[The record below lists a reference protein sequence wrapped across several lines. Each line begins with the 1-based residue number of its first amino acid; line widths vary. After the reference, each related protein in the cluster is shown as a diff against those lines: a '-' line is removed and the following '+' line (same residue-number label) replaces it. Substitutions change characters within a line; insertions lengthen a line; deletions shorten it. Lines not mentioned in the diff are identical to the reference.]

1 MARNEGARR
10 SLRWE
15 LVVTLAVTLVMA
27 VVSLS
32 LATEVLGRR
41 RHDAATRTQLSEHVD
56 GLAALITPQLGSG
69 ALAAAG
75 RGQLEPVL
83 RANIGT
89 LGIEAITLHRITG
102 RQDEPP
108 RITVGLAPPLPPPL
122 PIGETTGTRIEDRDG
137 LVIVDRALRT
147 FGGARDS
154 GTLVLRVVARPAPWT
169 RSQDWTEV
177 AVLALGVGIVML
189 VLGIGLIEMQ
199 VVRPLARV
207 RDAVGEV
214 AQGNLDAEVPEEGP
228 AELQTLAGSFNQMTK
243 ALRDRVEQIERQ
255 REHLVRAEQLA
266 SVGRISAG
274 IAHEVGNPL
283 AAVLGYVE
291 LLLDPRSEPA
301 LDELQRDMLERS
313 RTQIER
319 IQGIVTQLLHYSR
332 PTRQQPVS
340 LLAVDAARGLAR
352 LLEHDPRC
360 ADVALEVQGDS
371 QARAY
376 ADPGLLDQV
385 LRNLVVNGARASAE
399 AEAPRNV
406 TVWVESEGDVTHIDV
421 QDSGPGVP
429 AEVRD
434 RLFEPFFTTAKAG
447 EGTGLGLP
455 ICQGLAESMHGSLTL
470 RPDGARDPLDGARF
484 PGAVFR
490 VTLPAGPSAPSSDE
504 GPTSSTPVPL

>member
-1 MARNEGARR
+1 MLDTSARR

-32 LATEVLGRR
+32 LASEVLGRR
-41 RHDAATRTQLSEHVD
+41 RHEAAQREQLADHVQ
-56 GLAALITPQLGSG
+56 GLAALVTPQLGNG

-83 RANIGT
+83 RSNIGT
-89 LGIEAITLHRITG
+89 LGIESITLHRLSD
-102 RQDEPP
+102 RQDQPP
-108 RITVGLAPPLPPPL
+108 RIAVGLAPPLPPPAPL
-122 PIGETTGTRIEDRDG
+122 QDPGGTRIDTSDG

-154 GTLVLRVVARPAPWT
+154 GPLVLRVVARPAPWT
-169 RSQDWTEV
+169 RTQDWTEV
-177 AVLALGVGIVML
+177 AVLALGVGVVML
-189 VLGIGLIEMQ
+189 VLGIGLIEVQ
-199 VVRPLARV
+199 VVRPLGHI
-207 RDAVGEV
+207 RDAVGQV
-214 AQGNLDAEVPEEGP
+214 AMGNLEAAVPEEGP
-228 AELQTLAGSFNQMTK
+228 AELQSLAGSFNQMTQS
-243 ALRDRVEQIERQ
+243 LRERVEHIERQ
-255 REHLVRAEQLA
+255 RKHLVRAEQLA

-301 LDELQRDMLERS
+301 LDDTQRDMLERS

-319 IQGIVTQLLHYSR
+319 IQGIVTQLLHYAR
-332 PTRQQPVS
+332 PTRQQP
-340 LLAVDAARGLAR
+340 LTLRAVEAAQGLVR

-360 ADVALEVQGDS
+360 ADVSLDVRGDEGS
-371 QARAY
+371 KVH

-385 LRNLVVNGARASAE
+385 LRNLVVNAARATAE
-399 AEAPRNV
+399 TEGPRRV
-406 TVWVESEGDVTHIDV
+406 TVWVEADGDRTHIDV
-421 QDSGPGVP
+421 QDSGHGVP
-429 AEVRD
+429 EDVRE

-455 ICQGLAESMHGSLTL
+455 ICQGLLESMEGSLEL
-470 RPDGARDPLDGARF
+470 RPQDARAPLDGARF

-490 VTLPAGPSAPSSDE
+490 VTLPAGPPAPISE
-504 GPTSSTPVPL
+504 

>member
-1 MARNEGARR
+1 MAPTGASKTLQPQRSAR

-32 LATEVLGRR
+32 LATEALGRR
-41 RHDAATRTQLSEHVD
+41 RHDEAQRDQLAEHVQ
-56 GLAALITPQLGSG
+56 GLAALVTPQLGGG

-89 LGIEAITLHRITG
+89 LGIESIALHRVTG
-102 RQDEPP
+102 RLDEPP
-108 RITVGLAPPLPPPL
+108 RISVGLAPPLPPPAL
-122 PIGETTGTRIEDRDG
+122 VDEPRGSRVEEVDG
-137 LVIVDRALRT
+137 LVVVDQALRT
-147 FGGARDS
+147 FGGS
-154 GTLVLRVVARPAPWT
+154 TEPGTLLLRVVARPAPWT

-177 AVLALGVGIVML
+177 AVLALGVGVVML
-189 VLGIGLIEMQ
+189 VLGIGLIEVQ
-199 VVRPLARV
+199 IVRPLGHI
-207 RDAVGEV
+207 RDAVGQV
-214 AQGNLDAEVPEEGP
+214 AMGNLAAAVPEEGP
-228 AELQTLAGSFNQMTK
+228 AELQSLAGSFNQMTQ
-243 ALRDRVEQIERQ
+243 ALRGRIEQIEQQ

-301 LDELQRDMLERS
+301 LDETQRDMLERS

-319 IQGIVTQLLHYSR
+319 IQGIVTQLLHYAR
-332 PTRQQPVS
+332 PTRQQPTS
-340 LLAVDAARGLAR
+340 TSAVGAARGLVG

-360 ADVALEVQGDS
+360 AEVSLSVHGDPD
-371 QARAY
+371 ATVF
-376 ADPGLLDQV
+376 ADPGLLDQI
-385 LRNLVVNGARASAE
+385 LRNLVVNGARATAE
-399 AEAPRNV
+399 ASTRAVTLFVEADGER
-406 TVWVESEGDVTHIDV
+406 THIDV

-429 AEVRD
+429 SEVRD
-434 RLFEPFFTTAKAG
+434 QLFEPFFTTAKAG

-455 ICQGLAESMHGSLTL
+455 ICQGLVESMRGSLAL
-470 RPDGARDPLDGARF
+470 RGEGARAPLPGASF

-490 VTLPAGPSAPSSDE
+490 VTLPATPS
-504 GPTSSTPVPL
+504 VPISE

>member
-1 MARNEGARR
+1 M
-10 SLRWE
+10 
-15 LVVTLAVTLVMA
+15 MA

-41 RHDAATRTQLSEHVD
+41 RHDAAQRAQLAEHVQ
-56 GLAALITPQLGSG
+56 GLAALVTPQLGGG

-89 LGIEAITLHRITG
+89 LGIESIALHRVTG
-102 RQDEPP
+102 RLDEPA
-108 RITVGLAPPLPPPL
+108 RIAVGLAPPLPPPT
-122 PIGETTGTRIEDRDG
+122 PIEDPGGTRIEERDG
-137 LVIVDRALRT
+137 LVVVDNALRT

-154 GTLVLRVVARPAPWT
+154 GTLVLRVIARPAPWT

-177 AVLALGVGIVML
+177 AVLALGVGVVML
-189 VLGIGLIEMQ
+189 VLGIALIEVQ
-199 VVRPLARV
+199 VARPLGHI
-207 RDAVGEV
+207 RDAVGQV
-214 AQGNLDAEVPEEGP
+214 AMGNLEAAVPEEGP
-228 AELQTLAGSFNQMTK
+228 AELQSLAGSFNQMTQ
-243 ALRDRVEQIERQ
+243 ALRDRVAQIEQQ

-301 LDELQRDMLERS
+301 LDETQRDILERS

-319 IQGIVTQLLHYSR
+319 IQGIVTQLLHYAR
-332 PTRQQPVS
+332 PTRQQPVALS
-340 LLAVDAARGLAR
+340 ATDAARGLVR

-360 ADVALEVQGDS
+360 AEVTLTVEGEAS
-371 QARAY
+371 TKVY

-385 LRNLVVNGARASAE
+385 LRNLVVNGARATAQVE
-399 AEAPRNV
+399 TEGPRRV
-406 TVWVESEGDVTHIDV
+406 TVFVETDGAQTHIDV
-421 QDSGPGVP
+421 QDSGAGVP
-429 AEVRD
+429 EDVRD

-455 ICQGLAESMHGSLTL
+455 ICQGLVESMEGTLVL
-470 RPDGARDPLDGARF
+470 RPDGARDPLPGARF

-490 VTLPAGPSAPSSDE
+490 VTLPSGPSAPVSE
-504 GPTSSTPVPL
+504 

>member
-1 MARNEGARR
+1 M
-10 SLRWE
+10 
-15 LVVTLAVTLVMA
+15 TLAVTLMMA

-41 RHDAATRTQLSEHVD
+41 RHDAAQQQQLSDHVQ
-56 GLAALITPQLGSG
+56 GLAALIAPQLGSG

-83 RANIGT
+83 RASIGT
-89 LGIEAITLHRITG
+89 LGIEAIALHRISD
-102 RQDEPP
+102 RRDEPP
-108 RITVGLAPPLPPPL
+108 RIAVGLAPPLPAPEPMDK
-122 PIGETTGTRIEDRDG
+122 PGGTRVEHRDG

-147 FGGARDS
+147 FGGARNG
-154 GTLVLRVVARPAPWT
+154 GTLMLRVVARPAPWT

-177 AVLALGVGIVML
+177 AVLALGVGVVML

-199 VVRPLARV
+199 VARPLARV
-207 RDAVGEV
+207 RNAVGQV
-214 AQGNLDAEVPEEGP
+214 AMGNLQAEIPEEGP
-228 AELQTLAGSFNQMTK
+228 AELQSLAGSFNQMTQS
-243 ALRDRVEQIERQ
+243 LRERVEQIERQ

-301 LDELQRDMLERS
+301 LDDTQRDMLERS

-319 IQGIVTQLLHYSR
+319 IQGIVTQLLHYAR
-332 PTRQQPVS
+332 PTRQQLVS
-340 LLAVDAARGLAR
+340 LSAVAAGQGLLR

-360 ADVALEVQGDS
+360 EDVTLTVEGDADHKV
-371 QARAY
+371 Y
-376 ADPGLLDQV
+376 ADPGLLDQI
-385 LRNLVVNGARASAE
+385 LRNLVVNAARATATE
-399 AEAPRNV
+399 DDDAARAV
-406 TVWVESEGDVTHIDV
+406 TIFVESDVDTTHIDV

-429 AEVRD
+429 DDVRD

-455 ICQGLAESMHGSLTL
+455 ICQGLAQSM
-470 RPDGARDPLDGARF
+470 DGALLLRKNGAREPLPGARF

-490 VTLPAGPSAPSSDE
+490 VTLPAGRSASDS
-504 GPTSSTPVPL
+504 G

>member
-1 MARNEGARR
+1 MSPPASARSRR

-15 LVVTLAVTLVMA
+15 LVVTLAVTLMMA

-41 RHDAATRTQLSEHVD
+41 RHDAAQQRQLSEHVQ
-56 GLAALITPQLGSG
+56 GLAALVAPQLGSG

-89 LGIEAITLHRITG
+89 LGIEAIALHRITEG
-102 RQDEPP
+102 RDEPP
-108 RITVGLAPPLPPPL
+108 RIAVGLAPPLPAPRQMSKP
-122 PIGETTGTRIEDRDG
+122 GGTRVEDRDG

-147 FGGARDS
+147 FGGARNG
-154 GTLVLRVVARPAPWT
+154 GTLMLRVIARPVPWT
-169 RSQDWTEV
+169 RTQDWTEV
-177 AVLALGVGIVML
+177 AVLALGVGLVML

-199 VVRPLARV
+199 VTRPLARV

-214 AQGNLDAEVPEEGP
+214 AMGNLEAAVPEEGP
-228 AELQTLAGSFNQMTK
+228 AELQSLAGSFNQMTQS
-243 ALRDRVEQIERQ
+243 LRERVEQIERQ

-274 IAHEVGNPL
+274 IAHEIGNPL

-291 LLLDPRSEPA
+291 LLLDPRSQPA
-301 LDELQRDMLERS
+301 LGETQRDMLERS

-319 IQGIVTQLLHYSR
+319 IQGIVTQLLHYAR
-332 PTRQQPVS
+332 PTRQQLVS
-340 LLAVDAARGLAR
+340 LSAVHAGQGLIR

-360 ADVALEVQGDS
+360 ADVALAVEGD
-371 QARAY
+371 AEAKVY
-376 ADPGLLDQV
+376 ADPGQLDQI
-385 LRNLVVNGARASAE
+385 LRNLLVNAARATGTDDPETS
-399 AEAPRNV
+399 RLV
-406 TVWVESEGDVTHIDV
+406 TVFVETDGKTTHIDV
-421 QDSGPGVP
+421 QDSGAGVP
-429 AEVRD
+429 DEVRD

-455 ICQGLAESMHGSLTL
+455 ICQGLAQSMDGTLVLRENES
-470 RPDGARDPLDGARF
+470 REPLPGARF

-490 VTLPAGPSAPSSDE
+490 VTLPAGPSASDP
-504 GPTSSTPVPL
+504 G

>member
-1 MARNEGARR
+1 MSEPTSGSRR

-15 LVVTLAVTLVMA
+15 LVVALAVILMMA

-32 LATEVLGRR
+32 LANEVLGRR
-41 RHDAATRTQLSEHVD
+41 RHDAAQREQLSAHVQ

-89 LGIEAITLHRITG
+89 LGIEAIAIHRVTG
-102 RQDEPP
+102 RADEPP
-108 RITVGLAPPLPPPL
+108 RIAVGLAPPLPAPTDPL
-122 PIGETTGTRIEDRDG
+122 DTAQTRIDEHDD
-137 LVIVDRALRT
+137 LVVIDHPLRT
-147 FGGARDS
+147 FGGARGG

-177 AVLALGVGIVML
+177 AVLALGVGVVML

-199 VVRPLARV
+199 VLRPLARV
-207 RDAVGEV
+207 RDAVGQV
-214 AQGNLDAEVPEEGP
+214 AMGNLEAAVPEDGP
-228 AELQTLAGSFNQMTK
+228 AELQSLAGSFNQMTE

-255 REHLVRAEQLA
+255 RQHLVRAEQLA

-301 LDELQRDMLERS
+301 LDPSQRDMLERS

-319 IQGIVTQLLHYSR
+319 IQGIVTQLLHYAR

-340 LLAVDAARGLAR
+340 LQVVDAAEGLVR

-360 ADVALEVQGDS
+360 AEVEITVHGEPDVL
-371 QARAY
+371 AY

-385 LRNLVVNGARASAE
+385 LRNLVVNGARATAE
-399 AEAPRNV
+399 VDGPRAV
-406 TVWVESEGDVTHIDV
+406 AVFVSTEGKQTRVDV
-421 QDSGPGVP
+421 QDSGSGVSDD
-429 AEVRD
+429 VREQ
-434 RLFEPFFTTAKAG
+434 LFEPFFTTAKAG

-455 ICQGLAESMHGSLTL
+455 ICQGLVESMDGTLEL
-470 RPDGARDPLDGARF
+470 RPEGARPPLPGATF

-490 VTLPAGPSAPSSDE
+490 VTLPAGPSAPNIQ
-504 GPTSSTPVPL
+504 